1 MIYIR
6 QNTPFVL
13 VWEIELQGTAIK
25 LADTKVSVI
34 ASCARGRIDLTDYID
49 SIEENTITINQN
61 KGLAFIG
68 DYSLMTIIKSENLT
82 TLKVQEKYV
91 FRTIAKN
98 DPTETESLVS
108 IRSSIVASGGYDSAL
123 SEVSQNA
130 IQNAPVAKE
139 FGKVYQAI
147 EELQEETKNT
157 IKESVEEGIEVVL
170 GGVSEAYDT
179 LKEIEEY
186 IERDEAGAVALAQS
200 ITRLETEKVSKED
213 IDSALS
219 TTSENP
225 VMNKVITEELGKKL
239 EGEVVGTTS
248 PTEGTVG
255 GSYDDTEIKEQ
266 LAELSAEITQHTLIG
281 KGNTSVQQDIKNLL
295 PNKKYRI
302 HFLNP
307 AWSVANLTIS
317 GFAKLSISWEI
328 DGKKE
333 YVKYVDLADSVADYY
348 DFTMPSQNVVMSVVV
363 RADENIQVPFV
374 IEDIDYSEIFNF
386 VKDNLDVVDTSREY
400 FDIVDVL
407 EYGNVQNLSAGTN
420 MSYLDS
426 TTRVRLKAT
435 TKIRLREGDIVAS
448 DDTNIKIYV
457 GAFNLDGTFK
467 PYGWSSFIQ
476 VEKDCDAI
484 IMARYEVEA
493 EIDIDVVKRSLYV
506 RSAKQSLR
514 DSLLKDVDVN
524 NVESLVGFPLQGTTR
539 VRFPQWVKG
548 KPMPITLTYMAEVT
562 GSGQP
567 YITCEVGA
575 YASTRYIV
583 ENRRVQQ
590 MRIPP
595 MLNGMDGFFMIS
607 VPNGTTLTFKNIA
620 FNNDYQSWKE
630 DVGIR
635 LNSHLGFLRYAP
647 EQTLISFE
655 MAALMGYNACIVNPI
670 KTSDGVWM
678 CYHED
683 KAYLSADG
691 TNDNKIALTGSQFNA
706 KSYAEIRQY
715 SVIPYKSMQT
725 YWGNHPIPTLDEFFQ
740 VCTRTKMRPM
750 FSVHPDLNNDDWQQ
764 VRKMLIKRNLLN
776 SLTIKVFGDE
786 SLQTAYTNMGKDVKG
801 YVYITYLTTKDEAV
815 QLINKLNTSFA
826 ELHGILGV
834 EIGSESAQT
843 EEIIGLFIEAG
854 YPVTV
859 GTYSPID
866 TSVYKRLMS
875 YGVTEFTDD
884 LLPCGSMLF

>member
-1 MIYIR
+1 M
-6 QNTPFVL
+6 
-13 VWEIELQGTAIK
+13 
-25 LADTKVSVI
+25 
-34 ASCARGRIDLTDYID
+34 
-49 SIEENTITINQN
+49 
-61 KGLAFIG
+61 
-68 DYSLMTIIKSENLT
+68 
-82 TLKVQEKYV
+82 
-91 FRTIAKN
+91 
-98 DPTETESLVS
+98 
-108 IRSSIVASGGYDSAL
+108 
-123 SEVSQNA
+123 
-130 IQNAPVAKE
+130 
-139 FGKVYQAI
+139 
-147 EELQEETKNT
+147 NT
-157 IKESVEEGIEVVL
+157 IKGRIKEVIRPNGIGAITASEHQALLLEVVDD
-170 GGVSEAYDT
+170 VNKKKQDV
-179 LKEIEEY
+179 IEDLDAIRE
-186 IERDEAGAVALAQS
+186 GAQKGATAAQN
-200 ITRLETEKVSKED
+200 IKT
-213 IDSALS
+213 I
-219 TTSENP
+219 N
-225 VMNKVITEELGKKL
+225 EELGKKVNSSDL
-239 EGEVVGTTS
+239 ATINGQRIDERGDIEIKTTTPDWNASEGEAGYIKNRTHYESVTEWSEKDFNKEDDEFITPSYLPIPDDVQYIEISVRGYANS
-248 PTEGTVG
+248 GGKVPTRVFFAYRENDFATEYTDREEGLFYKTYMADGHLVIEEL
-255 GSYDDTEIKEQ
+255 DDNGVKLNYCKLYSIKQLDESFIPDSIARTEDVNEK
-266 LAELSAEITQHTLIG
+266 LTELSEEITQHTLIG
-281 KGNTSVQQDIKNLL
+281 KGNTSVQQVINNLL
-295 PNKKYRI
+295 PNRKYRI
-302 HFLNP
+302 HFLKP
-307 AWSVANLTIS
+307 TWSVSNLTIT
-317 GFAKLSISWEI
+317 GVAKLSIFWEVN
-328 DGKKE
+328 GVKE
-333 YVKYVDLADSVADYY
+333 YIKYVDLAESIAESY
-348 DFTMPSQNVVMSVVV
+348 DFTMPSQNIALSVVI
-363 RADENIQVPFV
+363 RANEGAEVPFV
-374 IEDIDYSEIFNF
+374 IEDVDYSQVFEF
-386 VKDNLDVVDTSREY
+386 VQSNLGITDTSKEY
-400 FDIVDVL
+400 FDVIDVL

-420 MSYLDS
+420 MRYLDS

-435 TKIRLREGDIVAS
+435 TKIRLRKGDIVAS
-448 DDTNIKIYV
+448 DDANIKIYV

-467 PYGWSSFIQ
+467 PYGWASVLN

-484 IMARYEVEA
+484 IMARYEVET
-493 EIDIDVVKRSLYV
+493 EIDIDAVKSSLYV
-506 RSAKQSLR
+506 QSSKQSLR

-706 KSYAEIRQY
+706 KSYAEIMQY

-859 GTYSPID
+859 GTYNPID

>member
-1 MIYIR
+1 MA
-6 QNTPFVL
+6 
-13 VWEIELQGTAIK
+13 EIINIK
-25 LADTKVSVI
+25 
-34 ASCARGRIDLTDYID
+34 
-49 SIEENTITINQN
+49 N
-61 KGLAFIG
+61 
-68 DYSLMTIIKSENLT
+68 
-82 TLKVQEKYV
+82 
-91 FRTIAKN
+91 
-98 DPTETESLVS
+98 
-108 IRSSIVASGGYDSAL
+108 
-123 SEVSQNA
+123 
-130 IQNAPVAKE
+130 
-139 FGKVYQAI
+139 
-147 EELQEETKNT
+147 
-157 IKESVEEGIEVVL
+157 
-170 GGVSEAYDT
+170 
-179 LKEIEEY
+179 
-186 IERDEAGAVALAQS
+186 EAGEVQYPV
-200 ITRLETEKVSKED
+200 TKPECV
-213 IDSALS
+213 ID
-219 TTSENP
+219 EN
-225 VMNKVITEELGKKL
+225 GKNVL
-239 EGEVVGTTS
+239 QLIRENA
-248 PTEGTVG
+248 G
-255 GSYDDTEIKEQ
+255 GDPYDDTELRQEV
-266 LAELSAEITQHTLIG
+266 AELSATLDNKQEQLVSGENIKTINGQSILGKGDIEIKNDAPEIYGDTYFNTEVSGTSVYLSANVAETLDEVTERGKLADAYDIKSQLTELSEEITQHTLIG
-281 KGNTSVQQDIKNLL
+281 KGNTRVQQVINNLL
-295 PNKKYRI
+295 PNRKYRI
-302 HFLNP
+302 HFLKP
-307 AWSVANLTIS
+307 TWSVSNLTIT
-317 GFAKLSISWEI
+317 GVAKLSIFWEI
-328 DGKKE
+328 NGAKE
-333 YVKYVDLADSVADYY
+333 YVRYVDLADSVAESYE
-348 DFTMPSQNVVMSVVV
+348 FTMPSQNVSLSVVI
-363 RADENIQVPFV
+363 RANEGVEVPFV
-374 IEDIDYSEIFNF
+374 IEDIDYEQIFEY
-386 VKDNLDVVDTSREY
+386 VKENLGFTDTSREY
-400 FDIVDVL
+400 FDVIDVL

-420 MSYLDS
+420 MRYLDS

-435 TKIRLREGDIVAS
+435 TKIRLRKGDIVAS

-506 RSAKQSLR
+506 QSAKQSLR
-514 DSLLKDVDVN
+514 DSFLKDIDVN
-524 NVESLVGFPLQGTTR
+524 NVESLVDFPLQGTTR

-750 FSVHPDLNNDDWQQ
+750 FSVHPDLSNDDWQQ

-826 ELHGILGV
+826 ESHGILGV

-859 GTYSPID
+859 GTYNPID